1 MVILANVF
9 GIGIVVTFTLLFIYS
24 IVYFLLYISGK
35 FKKDIKFN
43 DKCLK
48 NLYIMIML
56 PFMFSGLYVLN
67 MLFIVPYNLINM
79 IVVGMFGLFL
89 IIYPL
94 KKVITKIKDIDYF
107 GGVWWLSYI
116 LSMQLWI
123 LGKV

>member
-48 NLYIMIML
+48 ILYIMIML

-79 IVVGMFGLFL
+79 IVVGMFGLFS

-107 GGVWWLSYI
+107 GGV
-116 LSMQLWI
+116 
-123 LGKV
+123 